1 MTLRAALTVKKE
13 NQRLV
18 DMFGSDFEDWLTDV
32 AENAIVNW
40 TDEEGN
46 LDEESVLAAIEN
58 ASDDYE
64 YFRRHC
70 AE

>member
-18 DMFGSDFEDWLTDV
+18 DLFGSDYEDWLTEV

-40 TDEEGN
+40 TDEKGN
-46 LDEESVLAAIEN
+46 LDEESVLFAIED
-58 ASDDYE
+58 AADDYE